1 MVAYYCQPYKTK
13 KDLMLKLL
21 FTALICSV
29 AFSSAV
35 AQSTITVKSK
45 VYLRGAFLGT
55 IEAADDGTP
64 LMKDNLRS
72 HPVTGATYLPAQD
85 PYSVATEYTA
95 LLLEKYEHV
104 GAGGDYDHT
113 TITNPG
119 YIFGLTGADAIV
131 DWVFLELRS
140 KWNNKQVVSTRAAL
154 VQRDGDIVDL
164 DAESDVTFYDVLPDD
179 YYLVVR
185 HRSHLGAMTADIK
198 TMTELQQ
205 GIDFTS
211 PDLLLFDFGTSM
223 ESRDYTGLAT
233 DTYTFNG
240 QNYRTLWYGDFNAD
254 GKVKYDMP
262 MSDLNNLYRDVT
274 RHNDNIDSD
283 TNFAAA
289 YGYLQGDSN
298 MDGMVK
304 YLAPSDDTNLLFSTV
319 QLYPLNEKG
328 DLNFDFF
335 IAQIPY

>member
-1 MVAYYCQPYKTK
+1 MVASAPLFFTSIK
-13 KDLMLKLL
+13 KDLMRKLL

-29 AFSSAV
+29 AMSTSI
-35 AQSTITVKSK
+35 AQTITVKAK
-45 VYLRGAFLGT
+45 VYLGGALIGST
-55 IEAADDGTP
+55 DIADDGTP
-64 LMKDNLRS
+64 LMKDHLRS

-85 PYSVATEYTA
+85 PYSVATEYTG
-95 LLLEKYEHV
+95 LLLQSYTHT
-104 GAGGDYDHT
+104 GSGGDINNT
-113 TITNPG
+113 TIDNPN
-119 YIFGLTGADAIV
+119 YVFGLTGRDAIV

-140 KWNNKQVVSTRAAL
+140 KWNNKQVVATRSAL

-164 DAESDVTFYDVLPDD
+164 DAESDVLFSDVAVDD

-185 HRSHLGAMTADIK
+185 HRSHLGVMTADAH
-198 TMTELQQ
+198 TAQELTD

-211 PDLLLFDFGTSM
+211 PDVLLFDFGTTM
-223 ESRDYTGLAT
+223 TGRDYTGLAT
-233 DTYTFNG
+233 NTFVSNG
-240 QNYRTLWYGDFNAD
+240 TNYRILWHGDFNAD
-254 GKVKYDMP
+254 NKIKYDMP

-274 RHNDNIDSD
+274 RHTDNPENE

-298 MDGMVK
+298 MDGRVK
-304 YLAPSDDTNLLFSTV
+304 YFAPQDDTNQLFTAI